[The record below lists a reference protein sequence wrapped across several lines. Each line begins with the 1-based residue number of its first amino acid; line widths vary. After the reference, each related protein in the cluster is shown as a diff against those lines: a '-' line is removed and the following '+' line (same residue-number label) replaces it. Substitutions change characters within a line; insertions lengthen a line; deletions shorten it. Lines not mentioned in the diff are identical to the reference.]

1 VNSADKT
8 TNRAI
13 VRDPDTLVV
22 DDEPLIASSL
32 ARIFGTASASTTSLS
47 AFQIALPDHVVDN
60 FVGR

>member
-13 VRDPDTLVV
+13 VRDPDTFVV

-32 ARIFGTASASTTSLS
+32 AQIFGTASASTTSPS